1 MKNWCGFV
9 WSGCLVRLG
18 LHVLHILMKAYF
30 PYWSVHSYIW
40 YCPSKYGYF
49 KWIVHWGVVKK
60 WITTTTRFAAQGF
73 ETSNPAGHFHMRST
87 WSFSM
92 QNACLSHGNAM
103 WKRNPSCGHHVG
115 CVGEQHEF
123 LAIHM
128 NLGFWVGY
136 AWGMLGHGLLWK
148 SCWCHVQRRKKGG
161 GATPI
166 FPMGIS
172 CCKMVIHMTK
182 PSMGISCCKMV
193 IHMTKPGTPK
203 KPAWGFHVVK
213 WLSTWQNQE
222 RHKNSMGISCCKMV
236 IHMTKPGTPQKQ
248 HGDFML

>member
-1 MKNWCGFV
+1 MSPYV
-9 WSGCLVRLG
+9 WIPSTHHVHTEEKLCSTWNLNHIYEYIAVRVHTWIWTSRNG
-18 LHVLHILMKAYF
+18 HTYIL
-30 PYWSVHSYIW
+30 S
-40 YCPSKYGYF
+40 
-49 KWIVHWGVVKK
+49 
-60 WITTTTRFAAQGF
+60 
-73 ETSNPAGHFHMRST
+73 TSPFPAGHYHMIST
-87 WSFSM
+87 WRFSM
-92 QNACLSHGNAM
+92 QNGCLSHGNAM

-128 NLGFWVGY
+128 ILGYWVGY

-182 PSMGISCCKMV
+182 PG
-193 IHMTKPGTPK
+193 KPQN
-203 KPAWGFHVVK
+203 PAWEIHVVK

-222 RHKNSMGISCCKMV
+222 RHK
-236 IHMTKPGTPQKQ
+236 TQ